1 MYTQCPECSTF
12 FQVTPEHLKIAQG
25 NVRCGQ
31 CRNVFS
37 ALGNL
42 TERPPNAGQA
52 LANSLDAD
60 IDDIE
65 IEEEED
71 SPIDFDDELFN
82 LEPADKP
89 EPQVDPAAQAKPDA
103 TTKIR
108 AGLGQAIAAIQALG
122 KSSKGLHSLE
132 EGKDTY
138 LAQIQSV
145 QNNAA
150 PVSQPA
156 RQNKKKPTQVN
167 TKQPQTRS
175 KPMPVST
182 KPTPVAVQKLK
193 PSAKSKATKPPA
205 KSKAAKQKATKPP
218 TDIDFDEAFRAIDDL
233 EINETQKD
241 REQVEKA
248 VIIDEVARQSVEET
262 KNDTVDVDIDA
273 KVKPLEKPTTPTR
286 YDPAPITDRALTVIP
301 KQLLE
306 DFQPSQQADVHHSP
320 LAPIWGVGS
329 IVLMLVFLVQT
340 VYFKHD
346 DLAQNQRL
354 RPWIQ
359 SFCKH
364 LACDVSLPID
374 INKLE
379 LLGQD
384 IHSHPKVKKALLVST
399 TIINNAPFRQAYPGL
414 LITFSDLNGQK
425 VAMRNFIPKEYLPTK
440 VNRTKGMPSDTPVQ
454 IKLEVYDPG
463 KNAVNF
469 EFDFFPYKE

>member
-52 LANSLDAD
+52 PANSLDAD

-65 IEEEED
+65 IEEEQD

-89 EPQVDPAAQAKPDA
+89 EPQVEPADKPGPQVEPAAQAKPDA
-103 TTKIR
+103 ATKIR
-108 AGLGQAIAAIQALG
+108 AGLSQAIEAIQALG

-132 EGKDTY
+132 EGKDSY

-145 QNNAA
+145 QNNTV
-150 PVSQPA
+150 PVSKPA
-156 RQNKKKPTQVN
+156 RQNKKKPARVT
-167 TKQPQTRS
+167 TKQPQTRN
-175 KPMPVST
+175 KPAPVST
-182 KPTPVAVQKLK
+182 KPTPAAVQK
-193 PSAKSKATKPPA
+193 PKPPTKRKTA
-205 KSKAAKQKATKPP
+205 KPPKP

-233 EINETQKD
+233 EINEAQKH
-241 REQVEKA
+241 RGQVEET
-248 VIIDEVARQSVEET
+248 VIVDEAARQPVEET
-262 KNDTVDVDIDA
+262 KDDTVDIDV
-273 KVKPLEKPTTPTR
+273 KVKPLERPKTPTS
-286 YDPAPITDRALTVIP
+286 YNPAPITDRALAVIP
-301 KQLLE
+301 KQLRE
-306 DFQPSQQADVHHSP
+306 DFQPSQQANAHHSP

-374 INKLE
+374 IKKLE

-414 LITFSDLNGQK
+414 LITFSNLNGQK
-425 VAMRNFIPKEYLPTK
+425 VAMRKFLPKEYLPSN
-440 VNRTKGMPSDTPVQ
+440 VDLTKGMPSDTPVQ

-469 EFDFFPYKE
+469 EFDFFPYPYKE

>member
-42 TERPPNAGQA
+42 TERPPNAGQPP
-52 LANSLDAD
+52 ANSRDTD

-82 LEPADKP
+82 LEPPDKP
-89 EPQVDPAAQAKPDA
+89 EPQVEPATQAKPNT

-108 AGLGQAIAAIQALG
+108 ADLGQAIEAIQALG
-122 KSSKGLHSLE
+122 KSSKELHSLK
-132 EGKDTY
+132 EGKDSY
-138 LAQIQSV
+138 LAQIQNL

-150 PVSQPA
+150 PASKPA
-156 RQNKKKPTQVN
+156 RQDKKNPARVNAKQPKARNKPTQV
-167 TKQPQTRS
+167 
-175 KPMPVST
+175 ST
-182 KPTPVAVQKLK
+182 KPNPVVVKKQQPPVKQKT
-193 PSAKSKATKPPA
+193 TKPPR
-205 KSKAAKQKATKPP
+205 P

-233 EINETQKD
+233 DINEAQKH
-241 REQVEKA
+241 REPVEEA
-248 VIIDEVARQSVEET
+248 IIIDEIAQQPAKKT
-262 KNDTVDVDIDA
+262 KDDIGV
-273 KVKPLEKPTTPTR
+273 KVQPLERPKTPTHNN
-286 YDPAPITDRALTVIP
+286 PAPPTDRALAVIP

-306 DFQPSQQADVHHSP
+306 DFHPSQQAGIHHSP
-320 LAPIWGVGS
+320 LAPVWGIGS

-346 DLAQNQRL
+346 DLAQNQQL

-359 SFCKH
+359 FFCKH
-364 LACDVSLPID
+364 LACDVSLSID

-425 VAMRNFIPKEYLPTK
+425 VAMRKFAPREYLSAK
-440 VNRTKGMPSDTPVQ
+440 VDRTKGMPPDTPVQ

-469 EFDFFPYKE
+469 EFDFFPYKIE